1 MLFEYLGYEWFE
13 ILLDKENKANYYI
26 RKYQYCVYWVTQ
38 YLREPN
44 LMINFCI
51 IIILIY
57 FFKGL
62 DLLTEGI

>member
-13 ILLDKENKANYYI
+13 FMSDQEHKASYYL

-38 YLREPN
+38 YLREQN
-44 LMINFCI
+44 LMINFFI

-57 FFKGL
+57 YFFKV
-62 DLLTEGI
+62 